1 MTESNDS
8 FVVIKIKE
16 LKDLEVLFDF
26 SKLEEGIISAN
37 YDNEKLLELGLDYSD
52 EEVEEIL
59 QNFVN
64 AALTSFSDFAK
75 EEDLVEDAE
84 V

>member
-1 MTESNDS
+1 MNSDNGIA
-8 FVVIKIKE
+8 VIKIKE
-16 LKDLEVLFDF
+16 LKDLEVMFDF
-26 SKLEEGIISAN
+26 SKIEQGIISAN

-64 AALTSFSDFAK
+64 STLTTFSDLVE
-75 EEDLVEDAE
+75 EEDLIEDTE

>member
-1 MTESNDS
+1 MNSDNGIA
-8 FVVIKIKE
+8 VIKIKE
-16 LKDLEVLFDF
+16 LKDLEVMFDF
-26 SKLEEGIISAN
+26 SKIEQGIISAN

-64 AALTSFSDFAK
+64 STLATFSDLVE
-75 EEDLVEDAE
+75 EEDLIEDTE